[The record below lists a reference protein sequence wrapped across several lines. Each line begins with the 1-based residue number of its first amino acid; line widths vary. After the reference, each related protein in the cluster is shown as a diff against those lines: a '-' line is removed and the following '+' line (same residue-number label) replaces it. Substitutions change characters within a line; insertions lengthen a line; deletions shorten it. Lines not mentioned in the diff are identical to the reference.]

1 MLFSTKQSYNSYN
14 PDIKHVLTFMHSLY
28 KRNLGYSAI
37 NVARSALSTFVIVD
51 NQAVGKH
58 PLVTRYLKGVF
69 NSKPALPKYSFTWD
83 AGKVIKHLSK
93 VDISELKGL
102 TLKLATLLAL
112 LCGQRAREILSV
124 MDIPNTVIKDNSCF
138 IRIGDLLKTSGP
150 NFHVGQLEYPAFSED
165 KSICPVTCLEQYIN
179 KTRNHRGAYTK
190 LFLSYIKPFKP
201 VSMDTLSR
209 WIKNTLRD
217 SGIDMN
223 IFSPH
228 STRSASTTFDKQ
240 YVPLETVLKTGG
252 WRPMKTF
259 ALYYNKPVI
268 TDENNFATNILINVN
283 NKV

>member
-1 MLFSTKQSYNSYN
+1 MYQELFPKDWTFRRDYRRTHALLERWNKNSLCNAYIKEWMLFCTKQSYNSYN
-14 PDIKHVLTFMHSLY
+14 PGIKHALTLLHSLY

-69 NSKPALPKYSFTWD
+69 HSRPALPKYSFTWD

-93 VDISELKGL
+93 VDISKLKGL

-112 LCGQRAREILSV
+112 LCGQRAREISV
-124 MDIPNTVIKDNSCF
+124 MDIRNTVIEDNICF

-150 NFHVGQLEYPAFSED
+150 NFHVGQLEYLAFSED
-165 KSICPVTCLEQYIN
+165 KSICLVTCLEQYIN

-223 IFSPH
+223 IFSPY
-228 STRSASTTFDKQ
+228 SVNQKCF
-240 YVPLETVLKTGG
+240 
-252 WRPMKTF
+252 
-259 ALYYNKPVI
+259 
-268 TDENNFATNILINVN
+268 NNIC
-283 NKV
+283 